1 MFRFVEA
8 VEILSEIQLK
18 VLVSKEYQ
26 LALQQYW
33 TAKETADGLLSN
45 PDFLQ

>member
-8 VEILSEIQLK
+8 VEILSEIQQK

-26 LALQQYW
+26 SALQQYW
-33 TAKETADGLLSN
+33 TAKEIADDLLSN
-45 PDFLQ
+45 PDFLR